1 MALYIPHHNLLSIV
15 SFIIFPSSPKKNSE
29 EKMKLLNSATLIL
42 FLTMIVVSSAMDMS
56 IISYDKNHHT
66 VSSRSDAEVSRLYEE
81 WLVKHGKAQNSLT
94 EKDRRFEIFKD
105 NLRFIDEHNG
115 KNLSYRL
122 GLTKFADL
130 TNDEY
135 RSMYLG
141 SRLKRKATKSSLRYE
156 VRVGD
161 AIPESV
167 DWRKEGAVAEVKDQG
182 SCGKFSIFINYL

>member
-105 NLRFIDEHNG
+105 NLPFVDDHNA
-115 KNLSYRL
+115 KNLSYS
-122 GLTKFADL
+122 LTDWVLRSSRILL
-130 TNDEY
+130 TTSTDPCM
-135 RSMYLG
+135 SAPG
-141 SRLKRKATKSSLRYE
+141 SRGQSRGPAFATRL
-156 VRVGD
+156 V
-161 AIPESV
+161 
-167 DWRKEGAVAEVKDQG
+167 
-182 SCGKFSIFINYL
+182 